1 MAIANG
7 LYEIRSMLLNSM
19 CVDVSGA
26 SAVKGANVLI
36 YSNNDGNNQKFHL
49 TEETSEHWSIQSA
62 SSGLYVDVA
71 RGAAQNGANV
81 QQWTDNDAR
90 NQRWNVVD
98 TGETVN
104 IDGVSCPV
112 VTIGSYVTEDGSTY
126 MMDVERAMT
135 SNSTNVLIWSANGGD
150 NQKFALL
157 PTTLLDR
164 SMPVQSGIGW
174 SGAIGRN
181 DAQTVYPS
189 ASTLY
194 PCWYFTDAWQG
205 LQDHGFEISY
215 RTRLID
221 NGTAQNGTWT
231 VWTAWT
237 AAPVTLY
244 GQTAWLT
251 AGLHASFDVSSY
263 KAMEYNLRVRATGTV
278 GGNTV
283 HSSAITMLLRSVFAP
298 TIAADSAKLEPGAIS
313 LEMLTDYEGG
323 TNAVNI
329 TSIKAGGVEY
339 LAKPLMSYGYGPSFT
354 AEVTIGNLK
363 AIPPF
368 GTLDVSYEVGTDQYP
383 ATGVRTT
390 SSVPFAS
397 APSATIAVSP
407 TLTFNDDGTA
417 TLTVTAGDVRSAWLV
432 AGGETVTLEQTSQT
446 TFVLPY
452 PFGVSCDWFVSVS
465 NSSGTAW
472 GYASGTIAA
481 DDSRKVRAC
490 HAWNWDGGFFML
502 QVTDGFMQT
511 SRTVKANASTYL
523 LNNREWESMK
533 FSDTLSGEFSA
544 EGVLKDGLTESD
556 KAALM
561 LLARAHHVTYRAPSG
576 EVAFVGITD
585 VQYTTRR
592 GLTFVSVSMQQVS
605 R

>member
-19 CVDVSGA
+19 CVAVSGSS
-26 SAVKGANVLI
+26 SAQGANVLLWSETG
-36 YSNNDGNNQKFHL
+36 SNGQKFYVV
-49 TEETSEHWSIQSA
+49 EETAGRWSIQSA
-62 SSGLYVDVA
+62 SSGQYVAVSGG
-71 RGAAQNGANV
+71 RAASGTNV
-81 QQWTDNDAR
+81 IQWRDLDSNA
-90 NQRWNVVD
+90 QRWKVTD
-98 TGETVN
+98 TGATVT
-104 IDGVSCPV
+104 IDGVSCHV
-112 VTIGSYVTEDGSTY
+112 VTIGSYVTTDGATY
-126 MMDVERAMT
+126 ALDVNGAMT
-135 SNSTNVLIWSANGGD
+135 TNSTNVLIDAMDSGTS
-150 NQKFALL
+150 QQFALL
-157 PTTLLDR
+157 PTTLIDY
-164 SMPVQSGIGW
+164 SMPVPSAIGW
-174 SGAIGRN
+174 GGTIGGK

-215 RTRLID
+215 RSRLIA

-231 VWTAWT
+231 AWTAWT

-251 AGLHASFDVSSY
+251 AGLPASFDVTSY
-263 KAMEYNLRVRATGTV
+263 KAMDYNLRVRATGTV

-283 HSSAITMLLRSVFAP
+283 HSSSVTMLLRSVFAP
-298 TIAADSAKLEPGAIS
+298 TIAADSAELKPGAIS

-354 AEVTIGNLK
+354 VEVPINNLK

-383 ATGVRTT
+383 ATGVHST
-390 SSVPFAS
+390 SSVSFAA
-397 APSATIAVSP
+397 APSATITVSP
-407 TLTFNDDGTA
+407 TLTFNEDGTA
-417 TLTVTAGDVRSAWLV
+417 TLTVTAGDTRSAWLV
-432 AGGETVTLEQTSQT
+432 AGGETVPLEQTSPT

-452 PFGVSCDWFVSVS
+452 PFGVACDWFVSVS

-490 HAWNWDGGFFML
+490 HAWNWDDGFFML

-511 SRTVKANASTYL
+511 SRTIKANASTFL
-523 LNNREWESMK
+523 LNNRAWESMK

-556 KAALM
+556 KEALLQLVM
-561 LLARAHHVTYRAPSG
+561 AHHVTYRAPSG

>member
-7 LYEIRSMLLNSM
+7 LYEIRSMLLTSM
-19 CVDVSGA
+19 CVAVSGSS
-26 SAVKGANVLI
+26 SAQGANVLLWSETG
-36 YSNNDGNNQKFHL
+36 SNGQKFYVV
-49 TEETSEHWSIQSA
+49 EETSGRWSMQSA
-62 SSGLYVDVA
+62 SSGQYVAVSGG
-71 RGAAQNGANV
+71 RAASGTNV
-81 QQWTDNDAR
+81 IQWRDLDSNA
-90 NQRWNVVD
+90 QRWKVTD
-98 TGETVN
+98 TGDTVT

-112 VTIGSYVTEDGSTY
+112 VTIGSYVTTDGASY
-126 MMDVERAMT
+126 ALDVNGAMT
-135 SNSTNVLIWSANGGD
+135 TNSTNVLIEATDGGTS
-150 NQKFALL
+150 QQFALL
-157 PTTLLDR
+157 PTTLIDY
-164 SMPVQSGIGW
+164 SMPVPSAIGW
-174 SGAIGRN
+174 GGTIGGN

-215 RTRLID
+215 RSRLIA

-231 VWTAWT
+231 AWTAWT

-251 AGLHASFDVSSY
+251 AGLPASFNVSSY

-278 GGNTV
+278 GGNTT
-283 HSSAITMLLRSVFAP
+283 HSSSVTMLLRSVFAP
-298 TIAADSAKLEPGAIS
+298 TIAADSAKLDPGAIS

-323 TNAVNI
+323 TNAVNV
-329 TSIKAGGVEY
+329 TSIKAGGIEY
-339 LAKPLMSYGYGPSFT
+339 LAKPLMAYGYGPSFT
-354 AEVTIGNLK
+354 VKVPINNLK

-368 GTLDVSYEVGTDQYP
+368 GTLDVSYEIGTDQYP
-383 ATGVRTT
+383 ATGVHST
-390 SSVPFAS
+390 SSVPFAA
-397 APSATIAVSP
+397 APSATITVSP

-417 TLTVTAGDVRSAWLV
+417 TLTVTAGDTRSAWLV
-432 AGGETVTLEQTSQT
+432 AGGETVPLEQTSPT

-472 GYASGTIAA
+472 GYASSTIAA

-511 SRTVKANASTYL
+511 SRTIKANASTFL
-523 LNNREWESMK
+523 LNNRAWESMK

-556 KAALM
+556 KEALLQLVM
-561 LLARAHHVTYRAPSG
+561 AHHVTYRAPSG

-592 GLTFVSVSMQQVS
+592 NLTFVSVSMQQVS

>member
-49 TEETSEHWSIQSA
+49 TEETSAHWSIQSA

-81 QQWTDNDAR
+81 QQWTDNDQR

-98 TGETVN
+98 TGATVN

-112 VTIGSYVTEDGSTY
+112 VTVGSYVTTDGATY

-135 SNSTNVLIWSANGGD
+135 TNSTNVLIWSANGGD

-164 SMPVQSGIGW
+164 SMPVPSGIGW
-174 SGAIGRN
+174 SGIIGRN

-215 RTRLID
+215 RSRLID

-231 VWTAWT
+231 AWTAWT

-251 AGLHASFDVSSY
+251 AGLPASFDVSSY

-329 TSIKAGGVEY
+329 TSIKSGGVEY

-354 AEVTIGNLK
+354 AEVPIGNLK

-383 ATGVRTT
+383 ATGVHST

-397 APSATIAVSP
+397 AQSATIAVSP

-417 TLTVTAGDVRSAWLV
+417 TLTVTDGDTRSAWLV
-432 AGGETVTLEQTSQT
+432 AGGETVPLEQTSPT

-556 KAALM
+556 KEALLQLVM
-561 LLARAHHVTYRAPSG
+561 AHHVTYRAPSG

-592 GLTFVSVSMQQVS
+592 NLTFVSVSMQQVS

>member
-7 LYEIRSMLLNSM
+7 LYEIRSMLLTSM
-19 CVDVSGA
+19 CADVRGGST
-26 SAVKGANVLI
+26 VNGANVQL
-36 YSNNDGNNQKFHL
+36 YSSNDTNAQKFYL
-49 TEETSEHWSIQSA
+49 VEETSGHWSIQCA
-62 SSGLYVDVA
+62 NSGLYVDVA
-71 RGAAQNGANV
+71 GGAATSGTNV
-81 QQWTDNDAR
+81 QQYRDNDTRA
-90 NQRWNVVD
+90 QRWNVIGS
-98 TGETVN
+98 GETVT

-112 VTIGSYVTEDGSTY
+112 VTLGSYVTTDGASFV
-126 MMDVERAMT
+126 MDVRGAMT
-135 SNSTNVLIWSANGGD
+135 TNSTNIQIYASNNTDA
-150 NQKFALL
+150 QHFALF

-164 SMPVQSGIGW
+164 SMPVPSGIGW
-174 SGAIGRN
+174 SGTIGRN

-231 VWTAWT
+231 AWTAWT

-251 AGLHASFDVSSY
+251 AGLPASFDVTSY

-339 LAKPLMSYGYGPSFT
+339 LSKPLMSYGYGPSFT
-354 AEVTIGNLK
+354 AEVPIGNLK

-383 ATGVRTT
+383 ATGVHST
-390 SSVPFAS
+390 SSVPFAA
-397 APSATIAVSP
+397 APSATITVSP

-417 TLTVTAGDVRSAWLV
+417 TLTVTAGDTRSAWLV
-432 AGGETVTLEQTSQT
+432 AGGETVPLEQTSPT

-511 SRTVKANASTYL
+511 SRTIKANASTYL

-556 KAALM
+556 KEALLQLVM
-561 LLARAHHVTYRAPSG
+561 AHHVTYRAPSG

-592 GLTFVSVSMQQVS
+592 NLTFVSVSMQQVS

>member
-19 CVDVSGA
+19 AVDVSGA
-26 SAVKGANVLI
+26 SSVKGANVQL
-36 YSNNDGNNQKFHL
+36 YSANGTNAQKFYIV
-49 TEETSEHWSIQSA
+49 EESSSHWSIQNANSGMYIDVSGGSA
-62 SSGLYVDVA
+62 ASGT
-71 RGAAQNGANV
+71 NV
-81 QQWTDNDAR
+81 QQWTDNDTRA
-90 NQRWNVVD
+90 QRWKIVE
-98 TGETVN
+98 TGSTVTIN
-104 IDGVSCPV
+104 GVSCLV
-112 VTIGSYVTEDGSTY
+112 VTIGSYVTTDGTSFV
-126 MMDVERAMT
+126 MDVRGAMT
-135 SNSTNVLIWSANGGD
+135 TNSTNVQIYAANNTD
-150 NQKFALL
+150 AQHFALF
-157 PTTLLDR
+157 PTTLLYT
-164 SMPVQSGIGW
+164 SMPVPSGIGW
-174 SGAIGRN
+174 SGTIGSS
-181 DAQTVYPS
+181 DAQTVCPS
-189 ASTLY
+189 ATTLY

-231 VWTAWT
+231 AWTAWT

-251 AGLHASFDVSSY
+251 SGLPASFDVNSY

-298 TIAADSAKLEPGAIS
+298 TIAADSAVLKPGAIS

-323 TNAVNI
+323 TNAVNV

-339 LAKPLMSYGYGPSFT
+339 LAKPLMAYGYGPSFT
-354 AEVTIGNLK
+354 VDVPINNMK

-390 SSVPFAS
+390 SSVPFAA
-397 APSATIAVSP
+397 APSATITVSP
-407 TLTFNDDGTA
+407 ALAFNDDGTA
-417 TLTVTAGDVRSAWLV
+417 TLTVTAGDTRSAWMV
-432 AGGETVTLEQTSQT
+432 AGGETVPLEQTSPT

-452 PFGVSCDWFVSVS
+452 PFGVACDWFVSVS

-511 SRTVKANASTYL
+511 SRTIKANASTFL
-523 LNNREWESMK
+523 LNNRAWESMK

-544 EGVLKDGLTESD
+544 EGVLKDSLTESD
-556 KAALM
+556 KEALLQLVM
-561 LLARAHHVTYRAPSG
+561 AHHVTYRAPSG

-592 GLTFVSVSMQQVS
+592 NLTFVSVSMQQVS